1 MTKSDNDN
9 TEFAGTVSPEWE
21 MRLARQV
28 RDLNR
33 EMLPNR
39 NLWPGIER
47 RIEAYP
53 QPKKAESKT
62 GWMQYGVAASVL
74 MAFSALVLTVLDIP
88 GSLPGQPIAAFDP
101 KGTQT
106 LDLLQVEY
114 QKTRD
119 PLVERFTDTNR
130 NLAPETLEELY
141 RNIEIMAQARRDIE
155 AQVRKDPT
163 NPRLVE
169 LLMRVHE
176 QELELLKQD
185 FSQPSRS
192 L

>member
-1 MTKSDNDN
+1 MTESEHHKSS
-9 TEFAGTVSPEWE
+9 TASVTPEWE
-21 MRLARQV
+21 LRLAREV
-28 RDLNR
+28 RNLDR

-39 NLWPGIER
+39 DLWSGIER

-53 QPKKAESKT
+53 QPKKVERNTS
-62 GWMQYGVAASVL
+62 WMRYGVAASVL
-74 MAFSALVLTVLDIP
+74 MAFSALALTVMDMT
-88 GSLPGQPIAAFDP
+88 GSLPATELVAVDAS
-101 KGTQT
+101 GTQT
-106 LDLLQVEY
+106 MDMLQVEY
-114 QKTRD
+114 RKTRQ
-119 PLVERFTDTNR
+119 PLVEQFTDTNR

-155 AQVRKDPT
+155 EQVRKDPT

-185 FSQPSRS
+185 FSQPSRTM
-192 L
+192 

>member
-1 MTKSDNDN
+1 MTESDKDN
-9 TEFAGTVSPEWE
+9 TTSAANVSPEWE

-28 RDLNR
+28 RDLDR
-33 EMLPNR
+33 EMLPTR

-74 MAFSALVLTVLDIP
+74 MAFSALVLTVLDVPGTLP
-88 GSLPGQPIAAFDP
+88 GSQVAAFDP

-114 QKTRD
+114 RKTRD
-119 PLVERFTDTNR
+119 PLVDRFTDTNR